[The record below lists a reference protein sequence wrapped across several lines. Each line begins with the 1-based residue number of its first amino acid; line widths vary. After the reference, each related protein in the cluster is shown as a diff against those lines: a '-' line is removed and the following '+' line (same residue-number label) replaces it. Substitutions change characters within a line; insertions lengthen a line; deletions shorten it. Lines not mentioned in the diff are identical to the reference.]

1 MSRQRQRAQKY
12 TKTTQVAFEDCRIF
26 DQPQSV
32 CLVKQTAFKN
42 FRAISNQLELYGY
55 QITIIYY
62 IINAC

>member
-32 CLVKQTAFKN
+32 IKN
-42 FRAISNQLELYGY
+42 NQGLGFRKVR
-55 QITIIYY
+55 
-62 IINAC
+62 